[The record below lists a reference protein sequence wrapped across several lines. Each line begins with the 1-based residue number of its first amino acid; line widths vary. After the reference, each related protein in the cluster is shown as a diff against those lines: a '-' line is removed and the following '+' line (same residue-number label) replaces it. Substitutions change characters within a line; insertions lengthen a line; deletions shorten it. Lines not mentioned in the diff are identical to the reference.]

1 MKILMVAPLRRPI
14 DPKITASR
22 PRVIL
27 DLIEGLAKKGHEIS
41 VLGTGD
47 SDIPNAKLIPLIDK
61 AINFMPAFEN
71 PFYAETGFLVRCAK
85 CLEELSGEFD
95 IIHNHQFPEFIN
107 LLVGDRLKCP
117 MVTTVHAQMTPEMD
131 EALACFPDS
140 NLVAIS
146 KSAEGLAHKSKMLKV
161 VYNGIDTNLFYLEEN
176 KEDYLLWIGR
186 LGKAKDEKGEFID
199 AKGVK
204 WAIKLAQATGSR
216 LLMGGNTED
225 IEFYN
230 KEVKPHLND
239 KIKWI
244 APISAE
250 QPLSKPEVAKL
261 MQKAKAFLMTINWE
275 EPFGLVMAEAMSCG
289 TPVIA
294 FDRGSV
300 PEIIESGKTGF
311 IVKPEEG
318 VEGLVKAYEK
328 IGEIDPKACRDHVV
342 DNFSIERMV
351 ENYEKTYLE
360 LAK

>member
-47 SDIPNAKLIPLIDK
+47 SEIPNAKLIPLIDK

-85 CLEELSGEFD
+85 KLEELSGEFD

-107 LLVGDRLKCP
+107 LLVEDKLKCP

-131 EALACFPDS
+131 EALASFPDS

-146 KSAEGLAHKSKMLKV
+146 KSAESLANKSKISRM
-161 VYNGIDTNLFYLEEN
+161 VYNGVDTNLYAFNKE

-186 LGKAKDEKGEFID
+186 LAKSKDDKGEFID
-199 AKGVK
+199 PKGVK
-204 WAIKLAQATGSR
+204 WAIKLAEATGAR
-216 LLMGGNTED
+216 LLMGGNVED
-225 IEFYN
+225 VEFFEQ
-230 KEVKPHLND
+230 EVKPHLND

-244 APISAE
+244 AEISAE
-250 QPLSKPEVAKL
+250 QPLSKQEVADL

-300 PEIIESGKTGF
+300 PELIEDGKTGF
-311 IVKPEEG
+311 IVDPEKG
-318 VEGLVKAYEK
+318 VDGLVEAYNK
-328 IGEIDPKACRDHVV
+328 IDQIDPQVCRTHVEEK
-342 DNFSIERMV
+342 FSTEKMV
-351 ENYEKTYLE
+351 ENYEKVYLE
-360 LAK
+360 LKG